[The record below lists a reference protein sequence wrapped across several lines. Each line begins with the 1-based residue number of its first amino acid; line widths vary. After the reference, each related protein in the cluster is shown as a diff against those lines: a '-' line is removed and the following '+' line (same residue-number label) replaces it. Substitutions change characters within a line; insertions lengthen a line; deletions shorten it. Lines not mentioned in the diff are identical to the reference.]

1 MQILAIYDV
10 DLAQKLKEDRLEKEK
25 KLVSDSKEVEVLL

>member
-1 MQILAIYDV
+1 
-10 DLAQKLKEDRLEKEK
+10 LAQKLKEDRLEKEK